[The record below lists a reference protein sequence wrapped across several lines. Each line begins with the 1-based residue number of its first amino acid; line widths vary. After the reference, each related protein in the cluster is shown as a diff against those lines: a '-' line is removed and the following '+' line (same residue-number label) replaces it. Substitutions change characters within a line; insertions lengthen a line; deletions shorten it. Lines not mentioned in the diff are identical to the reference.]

1 MTQMVVNAHALE
13 SGSLAMT
20 PSGHR
25 VANLCLNLA
34 VIHAYSVLE
43 QTLRQLAAEDKFASA
58 TQGLESLMRASRD
71 VLRWQDYATVD
82 EGRKWRNAVAH
93 EQQLLDR
100 SQCWRYIDAL
110 NVELTAWG
118 IL

>member
-43 QTLRQLAAEDKFASA
+43 QTLAN
-58 TQGLESLMRASRD
+58 SLRRINSRAQPR
-71 VLRWQDYATVD
+71 
-82 EGRKWRNAVAH
+82 G
-93 EQQLLDR
+93 
-100 SQCWRYIDAL
+100 
-110 NVELTAWG
+110 
-118 IL
+118 